1 MKKLISML
9 LTLAI
14 LLGVAAPALA
24 ASVTVQPS
32 ATEIQAGEDVTL
44 TLSLDETMENVTS
57 LDYWIYYDIDLF
69 SFKSYALSEKHSF
82 IAVNDLPNGNSSDT
96 KARVN
101 FNYVDVT
108 SNGVK
113 VEAGTLGTITFTAK
127 QDIAEAKNA
136 GFNVKCQGVGDTSFS
151 YIIQPSADDTKLSI
165 SISPAGS
172 ASSDPFTSVTLED
185 GTKLTAVASGEYDY
199 YSYKGPLYKVTIPCD
214 VDSVTVN
221 MPAADTYQ
229 PLYRDND
236 GGFSGNGTV
245 TGSTNSFDVKID
257 FNNNGKTDV
266 CCVVQSDYV
275 NKILFALEFV
285 VDEDW
290 KVQPPFS
297 SLNLAD
303 GTKLT
308 AVASGEY
315 DYYSYKGPLYKV
327 TVPCNVDSITVN
339 MPAAD
344 TYKALYRDNN
354 GDFSGNGTATASTT
368 SFDVKIDFNANGVSD
383 VCCVVQSDYVN
394 KILFALEFVID
405 ADWEIE
411 VGSKDPFKSITLA
424 DGTELEV
431 TVSESTV
438 TQNGSDYHPY
448 VVQVVEGTKSVI
460 INMEESKC
468 WSYGTNRGSSTSGQR
483 LSTESTAIP
492 YTIEYANDTTAYYAY
507 VAEPSSAAPLF
518 LVEFDVIE
526 REDLFTSINLT
537 DGTPVL
543 VEYDGQTTY
552 NNTSVPL
559 YNIYVTEDDIYLTL
573 NMKESDTYLLGY
585 CTKYGTSW
593 STQTASALS
602 MHSDSKNSAP
612 LIGIIVIRG
621 DRPTDTPLMMIN
633 PVVEELPDIT
643 SVTGALRYAETG
655 TDKTLNVS
663 KPLYTITVE
672 DSMEEI
678 TVNLDMTAEWKLY
691 NAASKESAALAETN
705 AITLKVSD
713 GAIYNLFN
721 SDLSKAYMAFKIET
735 VATQAVSSITDQN
748 GNAVSYAQTG
758 TDSFM
763 NLEKPL
769 YTITVGADVE
779 NVTVNLVRADSYYL
793 FDENAVTS
801 QQLTDASSFTLPV
814 SDGALYSLVS
824 SDYQRGWFAF
834 AIKVEDQAPVEVPA
848 TSITIEISGIS
859 AEEMAQGIRMTA
871 GEALDLN
878 AALEPANSTDS
889 IVWNSSNTAV
899 AEVVEGKLYARGA
912 GMATIT
918 AKAVNA
924 SGISLLDAEGDV
936 IASFDITV
944 EDAAIDGLTAALYE
958 DQTVENG
965 NSAQVELRVKSD
977 NVQEVYNA
985 FKFVLNYDASK
996 LTYNSASF
1004 NNADN
1009 NDYSITDKDG
1019 TITIDGYGKT
1029 QTVSDANALVTLS
1042 FTAKATGSADVTITE
1057 AYANDRNVAI
1067 SSDVKSIAIEDTRKA
1082 ATITIADKAHTVA
1095 ISGGTV
1101 NGGKTELKITENGEI
1116 TITPD
1121 AKDGHALKMI
1131 SVTNGSVKDN
1141 GDGTYTISGVT
1152 ENTTLTISW
1161 NKVYKVKFTGS
1172 GASDATGA
1180 STAIEGSSYSF
1191 SVDQKDG
1198 YTYTISATMNGQ
1210 TYSFENGYK
1219 IDNVS
1224 GDITITVNKS
1234 SSTVDPSTTYD
1245 VSTVLNNGSET
1256 KVGTI
1261 SSADS
1266 SYSFN
1271 AHYDNAV
1278 IRKIT
1283 VNGVDATWTE
1293 ADGTYTINGSF
1304 NGNVV
1309 IYYGGVYNVSLP
1321 EGATGEA
1328 NATYGSDYSFT
1339 VPANYDASNKPIVKI
1354 SGSEITLA
1362 DGVRNND
1369 QTWTYTISGDQITGN
1384 IEISLPAVQSII
1396 VDVKSYFSAD
1406 NIEMKLVRAWTDAPL
1421 ADGKV
1426 LSYDGKPM
1434 YWSSEYTYTGG
1445 VSAITGCY
1453 VWLVPVN
1460 GAFTLED
1467 AKAAIVLA
1475 DGAKAGSI
1483 SYSCDVNATG
1493 NVDVNDAQLTYDIY
1507 NAEYP
1512 NFDSVSM
1519 ATMLRADINKD
1530 AALDTQDVTAIVN
1543 TYRK

>member
-172 ASSDPFTSVTLED
+172 ASADPFTS
-185 GTKLTAVASGEYDY
+185 
-199 YSYKGPLYKVTIPCD
+199 
-214 VDSVTVN
+214 
-221 MPAADTYQ
+221 
-229 PLYRDND
+229 
-236 GGFSGNGTV
+236 
-245 TGSTNSFDVKID
+245 
-257 FNNNGKTDV
+257 
-266 CCVVQSDYV
+266 
-275 NKILFALEFV
+275 
-285 VDEDW
+285 
-290 KVQPPFS
+290 
-297 SLNLAD
+297 
-303 GTKLT
+303 
-308 AVASGEY
+308 
-315 DYYSYKGPLYKV
+315 
-327 TVPCNVDSITVN
+327 
-339 MPAAD
+339 
-344 TYKALYRDNN
+344 
-354 GDFSGNGTATASTT
+354 
-368 SFDVKIDFNANGVSD
+368 
-383 VCCVVQSDYVN
+383 
-394 KILFALEFVID
+394 
-405 ADWEIE
+405 
-411 VGSKDPFKSITLA
+411 ITL
-424 DGTELEV
+424 
-431 TVSESTV
+431 
-438 TQNGSDYHPY
+438 
-448 VVQVVEGTKSVI
+448 K
-460 INMEESKC
+460 
-468 WSYGTNRGSSTSGQR
+468 
-483 LSTESTAIP
+483 
-492 YTIEYANDTTAYYAY
+492 
-507 VAEPSSAAPLF
+507 
-518 LVEFDVIE
+518 
-526 REDLFTSINLT
+526 
-537 DGTPVL
+537 DGTPVSF
-543 VEYDGQTTY
+543 VYDSQTKV
-552 NNTSVPL
+552 NETSIPVYDL
-559 YNIYVTEDDIYLTL
+559 YVTEHDDAVLL
-573 NMKESDTYLLGY
+573 NMTASDTYNVEKRNSSGA
-585 CTKYGTSW
+585 TIETSTGNVVTITLN
-593 STQTASALS
+593 TQNVSYL
-602 MHSDSKNSAP
+602 
-612 LIGIIVIRG
+612 VIRG
-621 DRPTDTPLMMIN
+621 DYDLGTPVLMLRPHF
-633 PVVEELPDIT
+633 EELPDIT

-655 TDKTLNVS
+655 TDETLNVS

-672 DSMEEI
+672 DSVEEI

-691 NAASKESAALAETN
+691 NAASKESTALAETN

-735 VATQAVSSITDQN
+735 IATQAVSSITDQN

-912 GMATIT
+912 GTATIT

-944 EDAAIDGLTAALYE
+944 EDAAIEGLTAALYE

-965 NSAQVELRVKSD
+965 DSAQVELRVKSD
-977 NVQEVYNA
+977 DAQEVYNA

-1172 GASDATGA
+1172 GASDAKGA

-1339 VPANYDASNKPIVKI
+1339 VPANYDSSNKPIVKI
-1354 SGSEITLA
+1354 NGSEITLA

-1406 NIEMKLVRAWTDAPL
+1406 NIEMKLVRAWTDVPL

-1445 VSAITGCY
+1445 VNAITGCY

-1519 ATMLRADINKD
+1519 ETMLRADVNKD